1 MFIAKIFHDGN
12 PRPADNNYTN
22 LFTRNQIFR
31 ASKNKYGSKSQ
42 GENDLVTIP
51 DSDISDHIED
61 LENIGFSTSK
71 IHKLFIPKLNKD
83 NECFV
88 NPDTRI

>member
-1 MFIAKIFHDGN
+1 MDEPSGTTWVLVSVE
-12 PRPADNNYTN
+12 PG
-22 LFTRNQIFR
+22 
-31 ASKNKYGSKSQ
+31 SKRVIPMGSKSH

-51 DSDISDHIED
+51 DSDISGHIED

-88 NPDTRI
+88 NPIFHFFLV